1 MAVSMQSAVGQNLAR
16 GTRRSE
22 VLRCKVL
29 ERRGWTEA
37 PRRRGV
43 SGRYRSMTASMSGSI
58 RGGGDASEMP
68 KNRVI
73 ESSSATNPPL
83 MP

>member
-1 MAVSMQSAVGQNLAR
+1 MERFPDQCRTRVTTVSIQPAVR
-16 GTRRSE
+16 
-22 VLRCKVL
+22 KVMDR
-29 ERRGWTEA
+29 EGRAEA
-37 PRRRGV
+37 PSPRGV

-68 KNRVI
+68 KNSVI
-73 ESSSATNPPL
+73 DSSSATNPPL